1 MGQVFFFKRRAFV
14 YQNSN
19 QKLRKK
25 NNELTLKGQKLKLS
39 FNDAVSEEIASQK
52 KKGALKGEPESV
64 GLQA

>member
-19 QKLRKK
+19 QKFRKK

-52 KKGALKGEPESV
+52 
-64 GLQA
+64 